1 MRASDLIDVHRSRTL
16 VGGGCPGPQ
25 GPPGPGVAP
34 LYASFISKTIQP
46 TIRNTLNPNS
56 VAITYDERTI
66 GTIDVSGAY
75 PTSQILIP
83 TSGTYRVCFSA
94 QCDCTG
100 GTHPIEIFP
109 VVNGSSVPDSNT
121 RINLS
126 AGIESCLTVEYFLT
140 FNANDVLEFRMTGD
154 NTANASNARL
164 LYLAAAAGNPVSIPA
179 IPSIILSIQRIE

>member
-83 TSGTYRVCFSA
+83 TSGT
-94 QCDCTG
+94 
-100 GTHPIEIFP
+100 
-109 VVNGSSVPDSNT
+109 
-121 RINLS
+121 
-126 AGIESCLTVEYFLT
+126 
-140 FNANDVLEFRMTGD
+140 
-154 NTANASNARL
+154 
-164 LYLAAAAGNPVSIPA
+164 
-179 IPSIILSIQRIE
+179 